1 MIPAAEASARILE
14 HIEPL
19 PAEEISLA
27 DALGRVIASP
37 IPSAVTL
44 PPWRNSSMD
53 GYAVRSADIGSL
65 PQSLRVIETVAAGR
79 VPSRDIAA
87 GEATKVMTGAPVPD
101 SADSVIRIEDTDRG
115 EPIVTINDGRD
126 LRKNIRPRGEDVRA
140 GDLIARRGD
149 VVTPAMLGVLASCGV
164 QTLPVIRR
172 PVIAI
177 VSSGDELVML
187 DQFARVEAGERI
199 VSANSYTLHALVRTA
214 GAIPRDFG
222 IARDTPESLRAII
235 EQTRHCDLLVTSA
248 GISVGDHDYTRDVLQ
263 ALGAEMKFWKVRI
276 RPGAPLAF
284 GMIGQMPW
292 IGLSGNPVSAM
303 VTFELFVRPAIRKMC
318 GQNDLFPAPI
328 EVTLSEAITTAV
340 PLTHFL
346 RVVVTPSPYGYMA
359 RLTGTQSSAALTSM
373 TRANALLIVP
383 FDRQQYEQGETLT
396 AIPLDDRGMTS
407 TQFPA

>member
-1 MIPAAEASARILE
+1 MITAAEASACILE

-19 PAEEISLA
+19 SAEEVSLA

-37 IPSAVTL
+37 ITSAVTL

-53 GYAVRSADIGSL
+53 GYAVRSANIGSL

-79 VPSRDIAA
+79 VPSRDIDA
-87 GEATKVMTGAPVPD
+87 GEATKVMTGAPVPE
-101 SADSVIRIEDTDRG
+101 SADSVVRIEDTDRG

-149 VVTPAMLGVLASCGV
+149 VVTPAILGVLASCGV
-164 QTLPVIRR
+164 QTLQVTRR
-172 PVIAI
+172 PIIAI

-199 VSANSYTLHALVRTA
+199 VSANSYTLNALVQTA

-235 EQTRHCDLLVTSA
+235 EQTRQCDLLVTSA

-318 GQNDLFPAPI
+318 GQNDLFPASI
-328 EVTLSEAITTAV
+328 EVTLSEAITTVA

-346 RVVVTPSPYGYMA
+346 RVVVTPSPRGYMA

-383 FDRQQYEQGETLT
+383 FDRQNYEAGDTLQ
-396 AIPLDDRGMTS
+396 AIPLGEALMTG
-407 TQFPA
+407 TQFPV